1 MDDFD
6 RALQAALEGDIGLL
20 LGDNADT
27 WWSFVEERVML
38 GADQLML
45 RVDMED
51 ESIGPWCIWV
61 VLDVVDS
68 DDLTLGRY
76 SCPITRITQIPRWR
90 FPTGMNRC
98 PTLWL
103 GNT

>member
-68 DDLTLGRY
+68 DDLTLGQIFMPDYENHPDTAMAIPDRY
-76 SCPITRITQIPRWR
+76 EQVPY
-90 FPTGMNRC
+90 FVVG
-98 PTLWL
+98 
-103 GNT
+103 